1 MNQCANEPNWWMAD
15 KQMKHTSPISS
26 ILRAFLPS
34 LSFILHP
41 SSFVFRLS
49 SSALGSLAHLSFV
62 ICPFV
67 HLSFVIC
74 SFVIHL
80 SSFVLRPLAHLAP
93 LASLAYLARLA
104 PLAPLARLASL
115 APLALLAL
123 AACAPAPARIVVQW
137 TTATEINTA
146 GFNVYRSER
155 AEGPYTKLNAQLI
168 PASDA
173 LTGGKYQYE
182 DTTVVAGKTYYYQL
196 EDVEYGGA
204 TARHGPIVIT
214 ASGGWGQAEWWM
226 GIGVGALVVSALL
239 LVARRAR
246 R

>member
-1 MNQCANEPNWWMAD
+1 MAD

-80 SSFVLRPLAHLAP
+80 SSFVLRPLAHLAS
-93 LASLAYLARLA
+93 LAYLAYLARLA
-104 PLAPLARLASL
+104 RLAPLARLASL

-182 DTTVVAGKTYYYQL
+182 DTTVVAGRTYYYQL

>member
-1 MNQCANEPNWWMAD
+1 MAD

-80 SSFVLRPLAHLAP
+80 SSFVLRPLAHLAS
-93 LASLAYLARLA
+93 LAYLAYLARLA
-104 PLAPLARLASL
+104 RLAPLARLASL

>member
-1 MNQCANEPNWWMAD
+1 
-15 KQMKHTSPISS
+15 MKHTSPISS

-49 SSALGSLAHLSFV
+49 SSAPGSLAHLSFV

-67 HLSFVIC
+67 HLSFVICSFAHLSFIHLSFVIC

-80 SSFVLRPLAHLAP
+80 SSFVLRPLAHLA
-93 LASLAYLARLA
+93 SLAYLARLA
-104 PLAPLARLASL
+104 PLARLASL
-115 APLALLAL
+115 ALLALWAL

-214 ASGGWGQAEWWM
+214 ASGGWGQTEGLV

-246 R
+246 ARAFDTSQ

>member
-1 MNQCANEPNWWMAD
+1 
-15 KQMKHTSPISS
+15 MKHTSPISS

-49 SSALGSLAHLSFV
+49 SSALDSLAHLSFV
-62 ICPFV
+62 ICSFV
-67 HLSFVIC
+67 HLSFVICSFAHLSFIHLSFVIC

-80 SSFVLRPLAHLAP
+80 SSFILRPLAHLAS
-93 LASLAYLARLA
+93 LASLARLAYLAR
-104 PLAPLARLASL
+104 LAPLARLASL
-115 APLALLAL
+115 APLAL

-196 EDVEYGGA
+196 EDVEYGGV

-239 LVARRAR
+239 LVARRVR

>member
-1 MNQCANEPNWWMAD
+1 MNQCANEPMNQIGKAD
-15 KQMKHTSPISS
+15 KQMNHTIPSISR
-26 ILRAFLPS
+26 IS
-34 LSFILHP
+34 LSSSSFVLRL
-41 SSFVFRLS
+41 SSFVFRPLS
-49 SSALGSLAHLSFV
+49 SLARLAS
-62 ICPFV
+62 
-67 HLSFVIC
+67 
-74 SFVIHL
+74 
-80 SSFVLRPLAHLAP
+80 LAHLAP
-93 LASLAYLARLA
+93 LALLA
-104 PLAPLARLASL
+104 PLTVLTLW
-115 APLALLAL
+115 AL

-182 DTTVVAGKTYYYQL
+182 DTTVVSGKTYYYQL

-226 GIGVGALVVSALL
+226 GIGVGALVLSALL
-239 LVARRAR
+239 FVARRAR
-246 R
+246 ARAFDTSRQ